1 MTTFALRPP
10 PGRLRRHPLSRRP
23 HRGVAP
29 DPHLVSVA
37 GAVGARVH
45 DANARLVGVLDEVV
59 VDSVGERHPPVAGVV
74 VRIPHGRT
82 FVPIAAVADIR
93 PHTVLLAG
101 PLGNP
106 ASERPARLVALA
118 HEVVEAANGPVFRA
132 IASVC
137 VAAVGM
143 LALAV
148 VLLHLL
154 GRG

>member
-1 MTTFALRPP
+1 M
-10 PGRLRRHPLSRRP
+10 
-23 HRGVAP
+23 
-29 DPHLVSVA
+29 
-37 GAVGARVH
+37 H

-101 PLGNP
+101 SLGDP
-106 ASERPARLVALA
+106 ASERRSRLVALA
-118 HEVVEAANGPVFRA
+118 HDVVEAANGPVFRA
-132 IASVC
+132 TASVC

-148 VLLHLL
+148 VLLHVL